1 MHTRQVMGNVTTNEM
16 INWHRYPGWEG
27 QNGAFKN
34 PYDRGMVHNIRQFF
48 KGYPSCPRG
57 AALNRAE
64 IPLLVRQAHE
74 DLNDAHA
81 RFHTHT
87 HTHSH
92 GGRPCQGHGAHGAD
106 VDLEAG
112 LRGSGDTSV
121 SGARSRSKSR
131 ERQRQEDGHAAGSAD
146 TATPGVEE
154 EKALA
159 QQLRDLGF
167 DD

>member
-106 VDLEAG
+106 DDLEAG

-131 ERQRQEDGHAAGSAD
+131 ERQRQEDGHAAGSAE

-159 QQLRDLGF
+159 QQLRDIGF